1 MEKRPI
7 GAMQFQKMSMAKI
20 SGEWV
25 AELKR
30 GSIQLC
36 LLSLLSRGRKY
47 GLQIINELR
56 ELSNGFFDLKEGTLY
71 PALRRME
78 EKGYL
83 KSEWVERESGIPR
96 RYYKITEKGK
106 SMLAEATRVWND
118 LIRGTEGILRGGKK

>member
-1 MEKRPI
+1 
-7 GAMQFQKMSMAKI
+7 MAKI

-30 GSIQLC
+30 GAIQLC
-36 LLSLLSRGRKY
+36 LLSLLSGERKY

-56 ELSNGFFDLKEGTLY
+56 QRSNGFFDLKEGTLY

-83 KSEWVERESGIPR
+83 KSEWVERDSGIPR
-96 RYYKITEKGK
+96 RYYNITKKGRDTLQEAKEVWDELVK
-106 SMLAEATRVWND
+106 S
-118 LIRGTEGILRGGKK
+118 TEGILEEEQ

>member
-1 MEKRPI
+1 
-7 GAMQFQKMSMAKI
+7 MAKI

-36 LLSLLSRGRKY
+36 LLSLLSEERKY
-47 GLQIINELR
+47 GLQIIYELR
-56 ELSNGFFDLKEGTLY
+56 ERSNGFFDLKEGTMY

-83 KSEWVERESGIPR
+83 DSEWVERESGIPR
-96 RYYKITEKGK
+96 RYYRITENGR
-106 SMLAEATRVWND
+106 SVLAEATEVWKD
-118 LIRGTEGILRGGKK
+118 LVRGTRGVLRGDRE

>member
-1 MEKRPI
+1 
-7 GAMQFQKMSMAKI
+7 MAKI
-20 SGEWV
+20 SGEWA

-30 GSIQLC
+30 GAIQLC
-36 LLSLLSRGRKY
+36 LLSLLSGERKY

-56 ELSNGFFDLKEGTLY
+56 ERSKGFFDLKEGTLY

-96 RYYKITEKGK
+96 RYYSITKKGK
-106 SMLAEATRVWND
+106 ETLGGAKEAWDELVASTRNV
-118 LIRGTEGILRGGKK
+118 LQEGG